1 MSEIDIIIC
10 NSSKESISEQ
20 IINQFKHMIISGQLK
35 AEQPIPPMRS
45 LAKSLSISVM
55 TVQRAYDQLQ
65 QDGFIVSIVGKGS
78 FVADLNHEYIIEE
91 LLKEIEEYLE
101 KAVKLAIK
109 SGIPYEK
116 ILEVMKIIYMSE
128 ERT

>member
-1 MSEIDIIIC
+1 MRKIDIIIC

-20 IINQFKHMIISGQLK
+20 IINQFKHMIISG
-35 AEQPIPPMRS
+35 
-45 LAKSLSISVM
+45 
-55 TVQRAYDQLQ
+55 QLQ

-101 KAVKLAIK
+101 KAVKLAIN
-109 SGIPYEK
+109 SGTPYEK
-116 ILEVMKIIYMSE
+116 ILEVIKIIYMSE